1 MMSLKDQ
8 VVIVTGAGR
17 GIGRQIAISFA
28 QAGAIPVL
36 FDLDA
41 EGVRAVHKE
50 LADSG
55 LKSLPLVGSVASE
68 DDVKQMVA
76 ATLKELGR
84 VDILVNNAGISP
96 KKDGRRPNVPEIE
109 LQEWNQVLA
118 VNLTGVFLCC
128 KAVLPHMEEKKYGR
142 IVNISS
148 SAALDGGFL
157 AGPHYV
163 ASKGA
168 VSAFTMS
175 LAKEAAP
182 YNITV
187 NAVAPGRI
195 QSPMAKLT
203 SEKKN
208 QEAMA
213 RIPVGRF
220 GMPEDVAESILYL
233 ASEKAGYVTGITLN
247 LSGGQVMG

>member
-1 MMSLKDQ
+1 MSLKDQ

-41 EGVRAVHKE
+41 EGVQALHKE

-76 ATLKELGR
+76 DTLKELGR
-84 VDILVNNAGISP
+84 IDILVNNAGISP

-128 KAVLPHMEEKKYGR
+128 KAVLPHMEQKKYGR

-220 GMPEDVAESILYL
+220 GMPEDVAEAILYL
-233 ASEKAGYVTGITLN
+233 ASDKAGYVTGITLN